1 MGYKGFARRPFLEYA
16 SPVWGS
22 LPKYLVDEL
31 QSIPK
36 RCLDTIEISRT
47 FLPTLEG
54 R

>member
-36 RCLDTIEISRT
+36 RCLDIIEISRT